1 MKNNKLLLIIT
12 SIVIL
17 LPIVFGL
24 IVWDKLPEQIATHWG
39 ADGNPD
45 GYSSRELA
53 VFGLPAVLFVVQWFA
68 AFITSK
74 DPKNKGNNK
83 KPKELVFFLIPIL
96 SLVVSAMMYAT
107 ALGSEVRVE
116 MIMPLFLGLML
127 VVLGNYMP
135 KCRQNYTIGI
145 KVSWTLNSE
154 ENWNATHR
162 FAGKLWMIGGV
173 LVMLCALLPGIYTF
187 VGFMTVSLIMVIV
200 PIVYSYQFYKK
211 ESK

>member
-17 LPIVFGL
+17 LPIAFGL

-39 ADGNPD
+39 VDGNPD
-45 GYSSRELA
+45 SYSSREFA
-53 VFGLPAVLFVVQWFA
+53 VFGLPAFLFALQWIA

-74 DPKNKGNNK
+74 DPKNKENNK
-83 KPKELVFFLIPIL
+83 KPKELVFFLIPAI

-107 ALGSEVRVE
+107 ALGNEVRVE
-116 MIMPLFLGLML
+116 MIMPVFLGLL
-127 VVLGNYMP
+127 FIVLGNYMP

-145 KVSWTLNSE
+145 KISWTLNSE

-187 VGFMTVSLIMVIV
+187 IGFMTVSLIMVIV
-200 PIVYSYQFYKK
+200 PIVYSYNFYKK
-211 ESK
+211 ENK

>member
-39 ADGNPD
+39 VDGNPD
-45 GYSSRELA
+45 SYSSRESA
-53 VFGLPAVLFVVQWFA
+53 VFGLPAVLFVVQWLA

-74 DPKNKGNNK
+74 DPKNKENNK
-83 KPKELVFFLIPIL
+83 KPKELVFFLIPAV

-107 ALGSEVRVE
+107 ALGNEVRVE

-173 LVMLCALLPGIYTF
+173 LVMLCVLLPGIYTF
-187 VGFMTVSLIMVIV
+187 IAFMAVSLIMVIV
-200 PIVYSYQFYKK
+200 PIVYSYQYYKK
-211 ESK
+211 ENK